1 MANAR
6 NSRTT
11 HPRKKARRERAAA
24 RFTVHAQREMQEN
37 DYRVR
42 KITEADA
49 LGLDF
54 TEARR
59 IAPSYSR
66 RVNQP
71 A

>member
-24 RFTVHAQREMQEN
+24 RFTVTASRLDDN
-37 DYRVR
+37 AYRVR
-42 KITEADA
+42 KLTEAAA
-49 LGLDF
+49 LGIDF

-59 IAPSYSR
+59 
-66 RVNQP
+66 V
-71 A
+71 